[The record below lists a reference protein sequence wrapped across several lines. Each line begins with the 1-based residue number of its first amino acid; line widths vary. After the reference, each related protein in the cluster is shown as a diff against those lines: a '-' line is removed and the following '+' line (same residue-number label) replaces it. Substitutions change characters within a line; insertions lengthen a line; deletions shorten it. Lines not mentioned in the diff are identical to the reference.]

1 MSDIYR
7 IKVFTIKSKLVPFS
21 VVATSQ
27 PHVATKHLKRD
38 FPN

>member
-7 IKVFTIKSKLVPFS
+7 IKVFAIKSKLVPFN

-27 PHVATKHLKRD
+27 PHVATKYLKCD
-38 FPN
+38 IPN